1 MNDIFDAIGRRFS
14 MASEGAE
21 DQGPVA
27 EIEVDEAGAPLTA
40 EDTVEGE
47 VIEASEHAEAA
58 EETAVEAET
67 VENTAEALESF
78 LLASVEDRR
87 NGNYWSAQ
95 TARNVERGFQAVIQA
110 TGGNPN
116 FKVRQLAG
124 ENFSDRRD
132 AQSSMI
138 SFENAVT
145 DMLKT
150 LWQKLKDMV
159 KKVIRHV
166 RQFFIKHFSAVGMLK
181 KRAEA
186 MRKKAQ
192 TQEKAPGKG
201 KVTVSG
207 WSALQIKN
215 AMPEG
220 KEIASGIGVFATFA
234 EELSPKTL
242 SSYGDALEAVADI
255 IDSDKVSDVDAVELV
270 LRAVADQQR
279 QVSGNSALW
288 PDSPPNHAGVDRL
301 SETGQATKELPGGVV
316 AVGVV
321 TDRGLD
327 AYWQSVAPNGSVKL
341 TAADYATVL
350 KDIRF
355 VFVQARD
362 KSKDLDTGKEHK
374 RLSAGEVLTICS
386 KILEFCDS
394 ALRHKNSFER
404 YEKQTDKFLAKMDKI
419 ASDTRGHDD
428 DDQKTATIRRN
439 LASGVAAS
447 LRNMTLWQQS
457 VERRGLSV
465 SRAALD
471 YCNASLNT
479 SNTN

>member
-40 EDTVEGE
+40 EETVEGE
-47 VIEASEHAEAA
+47 VIEATEHAEEA
-58 EETAVEAET
+58 EETAAEAET

-78 LLASVEDRR
+78 LVASINDRK

-95 TARNVERGFQAVIQA
+95 TAQSVERGFQAVIRA
-110 TGGNPN
+110 TGGNSD

-145 DMLKT
+145 DMLKN
-150 LWQKLKDMV
+150 LWQKLKEMI

-186 MRKKAQ
+186 IKKKAQ

-207 WSALQIKN
+207 WSALQVN
-215 AMPEG
+215 NVMPDG
-220 KEIASGIGVFATFA
+220 KVIANNIERFTAWVKPLANQ
-234 EELSPKTL
+234 TL
-242 SSYGDALEAVADI
+242 SSYSDELERGADI
-255 IDSDKVSDVDAVELV
+255 IDDDKVTV
-270 LRAVADQQR
+270 LHTLQTWVTSVSKFYEAFAGTGFQLGVA
-279 QVSGNSALW
+279 
-288 PDSPPNHAGVDRL
+288 PKHAGVDINQEWVG
-301 SETGQATKELPGGVV
+301 STEELCGGVV
-316 AVGVV
+316 AVGAANVQKMV
-321 TDRGLD
+321 KGIVDPSSYAHGLK
-327 AYWQSVAPNGSVKL
+327 SMRL
-341 TAADYATVL
+341 
-350 KDIRF
+350 

-362 KSKDLDTGKEHK
+362 KTKELDSGKEHK
-374 RLSAGEVLTICS
+374 RLSAGECLPICNA
-386 KILEFCDS
+386 IIDFCDES
-394 ALRHKNSFER
+394 IRHKNAFER
-404 YEKQTDKFLAKMDKI
+404 YEKQTAKFLTKMDKI
-419 ASDTRGHDD
+419 ASDTRSHDD
-428 DDQKTATIRRN
+428 DTQEEMRWRTAM
-439 LASGVAAS
+439 ASGMAAMI
-447 LRNMTLWQQS
+447 RGMTMWQQS
-457 VERRGLSV
+457 VERRGV
-465 SRAALD
+465 AISRAALD

-479 SNTN
+479 SSTN

>member
-40 EDTVEGE
+40 EETVEGE
-47 VIEASEHAEAA
+47 VIEATEHAEEA
-58 EETAVEAET
+58 EETAAEAET

-78 LLASVEDRR
+78 LVASINDRR

-95 TARNVERGFQAVIQA
+95 TAQSVERGFQAVIRA

-116 FKVRQLAG
+116 FKVRELAG

-132 AQSSMI
+132 AQSAMI
-138 SFENAVT
+138 SFEGAVV
-145 DMLKT
+145 DALKN
-150 LWQKLKDMV
+150 LWQKLKDMI

-166 RQFFIKHFSAVGMLK
+166 RQFFNKHFSAVGMLK

-186 MRKKAQ
+186 IKKKAQ

-207 WSALQIKN
+207 WSALQVNN

-220 KEIASGIGVFATFA
+220 KVIAAHLGYFVDWTKILASQTLNSYADTLEGVT
-234 EELSPKTL
+234 
-242 SSYGDALEAVADI
+242 DI
-255 IDSDKVSDVDAVELV
+255 IDGSLDLSPANIAKTNAEQKKVTDWLGSLIDAVTTI
-270 LRAVADQQR
+270 
-279 QVSGNSALW
+279 SAR
-288 PDSPPNHAGVDRL
+288 PFHAGGTSVPAHAGIGDD
-301 SETGQATKELPGGVV
+301 EEGAATTELCGGVK
-316 AVGVV
+316 ALRV
-321 TDRGLD
+321 TPKASTG
-327 AYWQSVAPNGSVKL
+327 
-341 TAADYATVL
+341 TVTPDKIGKDL
-350 KDIRF
+350 KSLRL
-355 VFVQARD
+355 VFIQARD
-362 KSKDLDTGKEHK
+362 KSKDLDSGKEHK
-374 RLSAGEVLTICS
+374 RLSAGEAVSITSAVLD
-386 KILEFCDS
+386 FCEE

-419 ASDTRGHDD
+419 TGSSRGHEDNE
-428 DDQKTATIRRN
+428 AAEERLRVA
-439 LASGVAAS
+439 LAGGAAS
-447 LRNMTLWQQS
+447 CLRNMTLWQQS
-457 VERRGLSV
+457 VERRGLAI

-479 SNTN
+479 SNSN